1 MIYKELEKIVIEN
14 KRAGQSEM
22 YIRNLLKE
30 YLQIYILN
38 YIYTN
43 KKYSKNLIF
52 TGGTCLRHFFD
63 LPRLSEDL
71 DFDFNKELDSE
82 KLFED
87 IQEYF
92 KTKYLYTEITG
103 SIKQQRKQLLFKFPV
118 LRDLDLAN
126 SNESNLLYLK
136 IDLQKNPSDIYDT
149 QISSKSI
156 EGFNFVALH
165 YDLSTLMAGKIH
177 AVLTRER
184 LVGKNNRETIKGR
197 DYYDLLW
204 YLKQKVK
211 PNMKR
216 LCDILDEEIT
226 KEELKGRLDE
236 KVEELDSKYRSDFE
250 SDLLPLISNK
260 DIVPIYVDNYIEEYE
275 RNVKYLT
282 KS

>member
-1 MIYKELEKIVIEN
+1 MIYKEVEKIVIEN
-14 KRAGQSEM
+14 RRAGQSEL
-22 YIRNLLKE
+22 YIKNLLKE

-43 KKYSKNLIF
+43 EKYSKNLIF

-71 DFDFNKELDSE
+71 DFDFNKELDLE
-82 KLFED
+82 ELFEN
-87 IQEYF
+87 IKRYF
-92 KTKYLYTEITG
+92 KIKYLYTEITG
-103 SIKQQRKQLLFKFPV
+103 SIKQQGKQLLFKFPV
-118 LRDLDLAN
+118 LKDLDLAN
-126 SNESNLLYLK
+126 DNESDLLYVK
-136 IDLQKNPSDIYDT
+136 TDLQKNLSKIYDT

-165 YDLSTLMAGKIH
+165 YDVSTLMAGKIH

-184 LVGKNNRETIKGR
+184 LRGR

-216 LCDILDEEIT
+216 LCDILGEEIT
-226 KEELKGRLDE
+226 IKELKERLDE
-236 KVEELDSKYRSDFE
+236 KVEELDKKYRNDFE
-250 SDLLPLISNK
+250 SDLLPLISNRE
-260 DIVPIYVDNYIEEYE
+260 IVPVYVDDYVQEYR
-275 RNVKYLT
+275 RNVEYLT

>member
-1 MIYKELEKIVIEN
+1 MIYKEVEKIVIEN
-14 KRAGQSEM
+14 RRAGQSEL
-22 YIRNLLKE
+22 YIKNLLKE

-43 KKYSKNLIF
+43 EKYSKNLIF

-71 DFDFNKELDSE
+71 DFDFNKELDLE
-82 KLFED
+82 ELFEN
-87 IQEYF
+87 IKRYF
-92 KTKYLYTEITG
+92 KIKYLYTEITG
-103 SIKQQRKQLLFKFPV
+103 SIKQQGKQLLFKFPV
-118 LRDLDLAN
+118 LKDLDLAN
-126 SNESNLLYLK
+126 DNESDLLYVK
-136 IDLQKNPSDIYDT
+136 TDLQKNLSKIYDT

-165 YDLSTLMAGKIH
+165 YDVSTLMAGKIH

-184 LVGKNNRETIKGR
+184 LKGR

-204 YLKQKVK
+204 YLKQKVR

-216 LCDILDEEIT
+216 LCDILGEEIT
-226 KEELKGRLDE
+226 IKELKERLDE
-236 KVEELDSKYRSDFE
+236 KVEELDKKYRNDFE

-260 DIVPIYVDNYIEEYE
+260 EIVPVYVDNYLQEYR
-275 RNVKYLT
+275 RNIGYLT
-282 KS
+282 QS

>member
-1 MIYKELEKIVIEN
+1 MIYKELEKIVIGN
-14 KRAGQSEM
+14 KRAGQSEL

-52 TGGTCLRHFFD
+52 TRGTCLRHFFD

-71 DFDFNKELDSE
+71 DFDFSTELDSE
-82 KLFED
+82 ELFEN
-87 IQEYF
+87 IQRYF

-103 SIKQQRKQLLFKFPV
+103 SIKQQGKQLLFKFPV
-118 LRDLDLAN
+118 LRELDLAN

-165 YDLSTLMAGKIH
+165 YDLSTLMAGKIY

-184 LVGKNNRETIKGR
+184 LKGR

-204 YLKQKVK
+204 YLKQKVS

-216 LCDILDEEIT
+216 LSDILGEEIT
-226 KEELKGRLDE
+226 VKELTERLDE
-236 KVEELDSKYRSDFE
+236 KVKELDKKYRNDFE

-260 DIVPIYVDNYIEEYE
+260 EIVPVYVDNYIEEYE
-275 RNVKYLT
+275 RSVKYLT